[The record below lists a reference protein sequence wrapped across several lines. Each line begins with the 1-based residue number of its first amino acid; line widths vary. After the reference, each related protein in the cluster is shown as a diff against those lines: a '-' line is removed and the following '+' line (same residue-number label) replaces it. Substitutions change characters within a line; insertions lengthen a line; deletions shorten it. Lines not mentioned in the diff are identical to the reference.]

1 MQVVSST
8 DAKRLFGTLAETA
21 ARTNAPIMVERSGIP
36 SIVMISFAEYERFKA
51 LEDRFWGEMASKAA
65 TEGFLSKAESQDW
78 FTKMQGKLSAAA

>member
-36 SIVMISFAEYERFKA
+36 SIVMISVAEYERLKI
-51 LEDRFWGEMASKAA
+51 LEDRMWGEMANKAVA
-65 TEGFLSKAESQDW
+65 EGFLNPVESQQW
-78 FTKMQGKLSAAA
+78 FKGMQGNLNAVA